1 MNVQFQIIHIS
12 ECITCDLETQ
22 RGNECKYNSI
32 KMSTNAQFYVHSCL
46 GPDIP
51 EVVLR
56 SVQDDHQVKYIFELN
71 EDLETQLQN
80 KAVSERMDITL
91 TVGGEGGLA
100 EYQAPVVMRLPRGYD
115 PAKKYPVQ
123 FLQIDFFLLKFG
135 FTKVSHYSYC
145 CTFMEVQVHKM

>member
-1 MNVQFQIIHIS
+1 
-12 ECITCDLETQ
+12 
-22 RGNECKYNSI
+22 
-32 KMSTNAQFYVHSCL
+32 MSTNAQYYVHSCL

-56 SVQDDHQVKYIFELN
+56 SVQDDHKVKYIFELN

-91 TVGGEGGLA
+91 TVGGEEGLA

-115 PAKKYPVQ
+115 PTKKYPV
-123 FLQIDFFLLKFG
+123 FFYKSWVFFSFNLVL
-135 FTKVSHYSYC
+135 
-145 CTFMEVQVHKM
+145 

>member
-1 MNVQFQIIHIS
+1 
-12 ECITCDLETQ
+12 
-22 RGNECKYNSI
+22 
-32 KMSTNAQFYVHSCL
+32 MSTNAQYYVHSCL

-91 TVGGEGGLA
+91 TVGGEDGLA

-123 FLQIDFFLLKFG
+123 VLQINFFLKFG
-135 FTKVSHYSYC
+135 FIKVSHYSYC